1 MSKKF
6 VNPAD
11 YIVPINI
18 NGMDGRLI
26 RLENGNRHSKREILL
41 IYDINS
47 NIEKWWGLIVALKN
61 YANVSVID
69 LPGLG
74 GMDSFYTIGLKPT
87 IDNMADYLSAFIK
100 LKYKRKS
107 LSVMGIG
114 FGFVALT
121 RMLQR
126 NPEIG
131 SKVDLVVCLNGYAHK
146 DAFKFTKAKK
156 QLRRAYS
163 YLCSTKPV
171 SDIVRLALF
180 NRPFL
185 EARYPVSKMPNRRDD
200 GLAKE
205 FARQFKIDLIKATD
219 FRTRMFLNI
228 ELLKLDNCTSRI
240 NKTLWHITTS
250 RSDPEVDQKL
260 VEQHFKVIFDQY
272 IHLPTKIKGGMPV
285 ILNDQK
291 LALKFL
297 PAKLRRQ
304 LRVHS

>member
-1 MSKKF
+1 MSKRF

-18 NGMDGRLI
+18 NGMDGRLM
-26 RLENGNRHSKREILL
+26 RLENGNRHSKRELL
-41 IYDINS
+41 LVYDINS
-47 NIEKWWGLIVALKN
+47 NIEKWWGLVVALKN
-61 YANVSVID
+61 YANVTVVD

-74 GMDSFYTIGLKPT
+74 GMDSFYSIGLKPT
-87 IDNMADYLSAFIK
+87 LDNMADYLSSFIK
-100 LKYKRKS
+100 LKYKRKT

-126 NPEIG
+126 SPEIE

-146 DAFKFTKAKK
+146 DDLKFTKAKK
-156 QLRRAYS
+156 QIRRAYS
-163 YLCSTKPV
+163 YLCSTKPI
-171 SDIVRLALF
+171 SDIVRLTLF

-185 EARYPVSKMPNRRDD
+185 EARYPISKMPSRRG
-200 GLAKE
+200 GLSRE
-205 FARQFKIDLIKATD
+205 FARQFKIDLIQATD
-219 FRTRMFLNI
+219 FRTRMRLNI
-228 ELLKLDNCTSRI
+228 ELLKLDNCKSRI

-260 VEQHFKVIFDQY
+260 IEQHFRVIFDQY
-272 IHLPTKIKGGMPV
+272 NHLPTKIGGSMPIV
-285 ILNDQK
+285 LNDQK
-291 LALKFL
+291 LALKFM

-304 LRVHS
+304 LRAHG